1 MMPNDQW
8 IFISPHLDDVAL
20 SCGGL
25 VWRLAQEGHQV
36 SIWTLLAGDPPD
48 EDYSGFARANHRRWG
63 TSGVEAITMRRE
75 EDQAACAR
83 LGAAFRHF
91 DLLDAIYRR
100 DSKTGEAV
108 VNNNDELFGKPPE
121 PEMVTRIAELLSR
134 EVPAEA
140 QLVLPLGL
148 GGHIDHRLVAAAS
161 EDFQRTAA
169 FYLDYPYILNN
180 FEAPILKSGELQK
193 IPAQLEE
200 GSLSAW
206 QDAVLCYVSQV
217 GDFWKD
223 EAETRLALRNY
234 LAGGGGRLWIRI

>member
-1 MMPNDQW
+1 MMLNDQW

-25 VWRLAQEGHQV
+25 VWRLAKEGQQV

-48 EDYSGFARANHRRWG
+48 EDYSEFARANHQRWG
-63 TSGVEAITMRRE
+63 ISGGEAIAMRRK
-75 EDQAACAR
+75 EDQAACDR

-100 DSKTGEAV
+100 DSRTGEAV
-108 VNNNDELFGKPPE
+108 VNNNDELFGKQPE
-121 PEMVTRIAELLSR
+121 PEMVSLMTELLSR
-134 EVPAEA
+134 EAPAEA

-148 GGHIDHRLVAAAS
+148 GGHIDHRLAATAS
-161 EDFQRTAA
+161 ESFQRTAA
-169 FYLDYPYILNN
+169 FYLDFPYILNN
-180 FEAPILKSGELQK
+180 FETPILKSGELQK
-193 IPAQLEE
+193 IPAQLSEE
-200 GSLSAW
+200 ALTAW

-217 GDFWKD
+217 GDFWTD